1 MICTAEN
8 GMEHCSMIL
17 VGLTS
22 IVVVLVVI
30 VIVDFRAIKDT

>member
-1 MICTAEN
+1 
-8 GMEHCSMIL
+8 MEHCSMIL